1 MTRDTLDGVVR
12 RLGLRA
18 ASRWRSELE
27 GYNEI
32 YCISFDGSDLDDLV
46 SFGGNPQGKLEDRA
60 ILCSVHF
67 KLRRHL
73 YEVRQAICWNGQNR
87 EHLRGEREGV

>member
-1 MTRDTLDGVVR
+1 MIRCIVGPKQ
-12 RLGLRA
+12 
-18 ASRWRSELE
+18 LE

-46 SFGGNPQGKLEDRA
+46 SFGGNPQGKFEDRA

-73 YEVRQAICWNGQNR
+73 YEVRQAICWNGENR

>member
-1 MTRDTLDGVVR
+1 MIRCIVGPKQ
-12 RLGLRA
+12 
-18 ASRWRSELE
+18 LE

-73 YEVRQAICWNGQNR
+73 YEVRRAICWNGQNR
-87 EHLRGEREGV
+87 EYLRGEREGM

>member
-1 MTRDTLDGVVR
+1 
-12 RLGLRA
+12 
-18 ASRWRSELE
+18 LE

-46 SFGGNPQGKLEDRA
+46 SLGGNPEGKFEDRA

-67 KLRRHL
+67 NCDGIYMKCVGQHAGTDKIASIC
-73 YEVRQAICWNGQNR
+73 EVNVKARKANCG
-87 EHLRGEREGV
+87 

>member
-1 MTRDTLDGVVR
+1 VGPKQ
-12 RLGLRA
+12 
-18 ASRWRSELE
+18 LE

-46 SFGGNPQGKLEDRA
+46 SFGGNPQGKFEDRA

-73 YEVRQAICWNGQNR
+73 YEVVGQYAGTDKIASICEVNVKACKANCG
-87 EHLRGEREGV
+87 